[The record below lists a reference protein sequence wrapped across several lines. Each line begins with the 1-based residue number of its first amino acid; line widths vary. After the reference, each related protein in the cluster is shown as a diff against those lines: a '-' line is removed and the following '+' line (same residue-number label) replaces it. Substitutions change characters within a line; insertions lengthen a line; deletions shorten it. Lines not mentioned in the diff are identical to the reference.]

1 MVKLSLVNGKC
12 QNLHFDREIFLH
24 TERISTHL
32 LSFTQAG
39 NSDLIVM
46 EEIRIFSLLILSK
59 IVEIITGNM
68 LSISKVI

>member
-1 MVKLSLVNGKC
+1 MVKLPLMNGKC
-12 QNLHFDREIFLH
+12 QNLRFDREIFLH

>member
-1 MVKLSLVNGKC
+1 MVKLSLMNGKW

-24 TERISTHL
+24 TERISMRL

-68 LSISKVI
+68 LSIEVI